1 MKFINYYI
9 GIFILC
15 CLGGITAKLLIPT
28 PQAVAL
34 MYMDSG
40 QYAEARVRYEQM
52 LKDGDETGNVII
64 PLAKIYEKEGETQ
77 KAIGLLVK
85 YIHKQPDLKDAREVL
100 EMIYLNSL
108 KTGDYINVLENLASL
123 SSSGDSLAEL
133 SNWYETTLQDKS
145 QVEILTKL
153 VKQPGYKLNEQDYNK
168 LILYYSVNRKY
179 ERSSTLIKELVK
191 KSENRSVKES
201 MIFTIMM
208 LVNAEHYKQGMELAE
223 KYLEEKKPLE
233 PYDVEQL
240 VSIFIDAGRTDM
252 AQELLSPHLKKRS
265 ENVNLLICRYRI
277 DLAEGKEVRLLR
289 RLRQEFYSGNQRSE
303 RILEF
308 TLNMAI
314 RMEDVE
320 LARDITNRLNV
331 NRLPE
336 ETIFKCAF
344 FALIHHDVKM
354 AEILKAKLSPELMR
368 LESCLNYIIW
378 CTLQKMTVNELV
390 TDIEKSKILNDDDKI
405 ELAYILFHNNF
416 QQEAFELIKKR
427 PGSEVFP
434 IFKIRDL
441 VRLIYDFGNTEQM
454 IQKYRLESLEFE
466 PYSRMLYRDT
476 ELLMAAASGYK
487 SIMVQ
492 LLDEY
497 KNIPLESLVSAYSQA
512 ITYRQYDM
520 AVMLGQTLQEKHTDN
535 IFKYLTASA
544 MVQAGRYIDALA
556 ILEHLKKN
564 MRPAS
569 KLFLRAGA
577 LAIIKYGNE
586 SLSHQTLEKIEAELQ
601 KIISNRN
608 STNTELKSAAL
619 CLAALGRKQHAED
632 LYLEL
637 CRKDA
642 MNNADIDEFIKI
654 CDKSPSPKV
663 REWFVHRAENDL
675 VNRWMQL
682 DRLNRLGLPEES
694 IRIAE
699 QIYKYQQISYL
710 AEYLTALDM
719 VGKDSRIA
727 DIVSSYAGRYRIR
740 QILKSSV
747 RERVSLL
754 SFLNEKYPPHEQL
767 NPVEELL
774 NAGVKTAPEN
784 PAISV
789 QLTESNRKHN
799 INPLPDLTSGMLKP
813 GPRAETEKQ
822 NLSVRELVKAVSASL
837 TVNELIANYPPATIA
852 YIYASGGIPELGL
865 EKFKSNGTP
874 EGKMFDV
881 ILFLYAYSGNNKFVE
896 DYLASHPENP
906 EKQLEQ
912 LYMFLERGKH
922 YDLSL
927 KVAERMYKQYQTLD
941 NRIRLGRALIATR
954 QYKQAVDLVKADA
967 ESLKQARDVF
977 MAGIAGLSSTGN
989 FSQDSPEANIFLHI
1003 CDIIL
1008 NSPDSTPLEIS
1019 NTAFALSNT
1028 GYYAIARDIF
1038 YKLAQKHNTTRTP
1051 FLKQFLYL
1059 STLAPSRR
1067 DFKEVRELI
1076 ASSPADEEQEVVN
1089 MLASLH
1095 MYGHIM
1101 LLLELRHGKDI
1112 PHQYYPVFMYSLMNS
1127 RRMKEFNMYCK
1138 LLPSPKSFSLDDRI
1152 SLFVTL
1158 LMARENDKA
1167 EEFLES
1173 LKGHTDKIAPDLV
1186 RRLAYELANNKQYD
1200 RAISLFFML
1209 AKREVNPKS
1218 DDTEAMIS
1226 LMKNTPAPAIL
1237 SWIEAQAETTKNM
1250 VQVEWM
1256 RHLVFLDKPEIV
1268 INIYREQYG
1277 K

>member
-1 MKFINYYI
+1 NYYI

-15 CLGGITAKLLIPT
+15 CLGGVTAKLLIPT

-40 QYAEARVRYEQM
+40 QYGEARIRYEQM

-64 PLAKIYEKEGETQ
+64 PLAKIYEKEGQTQ

-85 YIHKQPDLKDAREVL
+85 YIHKQPDLKDARAVL
-100 EMIYLNSL
+100 EVIYQNSL

-153 VKQPGYKLNEQDYNK
+153 VKQPGYRLNEQDYNK

-191 KSENRSVKES
+191 KAENRSLKES
-201 MIFTIMM
+201 MIFTVMM
-208 LVNAEHYKQGMELAE
+208 LVNSEHYRQGMELAQ

-240 VSIFIDAGRTDM
+240 VSIFIDAGRADM
-252 AQELLSPHLKKRS
+252 AQELLSPYLKQRS

-289 RLRQEFYSGNQRSE
+289 RLRQDFYSGNQKSE
-303 RILEF
+303 RLLEF
-308 TLNMAI
+308 TLNMALK
-314 RMEDVE
+314 MEDVE
-320 LARDITNRLNV
+320 LTRDITNSLNV

-344 FALIHHDVKM
+344 FALIHHDEKL

-378 CTLQKMTVNELV
+378 CTLQKMTVHEMVLD
-390 TDIEKSKILNDDDKI
+390 TEKSKILNDDDKT
-405 ELAYILFHNNF
+405 ELAYILYQNDF
-416 QQEAFELIKKR
+416 QQEAFELIRKR

-441 VRLIYDFGNTEQM
+441 VRLIYDFGNTAQM
-454 IQKYRLESLEFE
+454 IKKYQLESLEFE

-476 ELLMAAASGYK
+476 ELLMAAAAGYK
-487 SIMVQ
+487 SIMMQ

-497 KNIPLESLVSAYSQA
+497 KDIPLESLVSAYSQA
-512 ITYRQYDM
+512 ITYKQYDM
-520 AVMLGQTLQEKHTDN
+520 AVMLGKTLQEKNKDK
-535 IFKYLTASA
+535 IFEYLTASA
-544 MVQAGRYIDALA
+544 MVQAGSYIDALV
-556 ILEHLKKN
+556 ILEHLRNK

-569 KLFLRAGA
+569 NLFLRAGA
-577 LAIIKYGNE
+577 LSIMKYGTD
-586 SLSHQTLEKIEAELQ
+586 SLPDKTLGEIKLELQ

-619 CLAALGRKQHAED
+619 CLAALGRKQHAEN

-642 MNNADIDEFIKI
+642 MNNGDIDEFIKV
-654 CDKSPSPKV
+654 CDKSPSSEVK
-663 REWFVHRAENDL
+663 EWFIHRAENEL
-675 VNRWMQL
+675 INRWMQL

-694 IRIAE
+694 IRIVE
-699 QIYKYQQISYL
+699 QIYKYNQISYL

-719 VGKDSRIA
+719 VGKDTVIA
-727 DIVSSYAGRYRIR
+727 NLISSYTGKYRIR

-754 SFLNEKYPPHEQL
+754 SFLNEKYPPIEQQS
-767 NPVEELL
+767 PVEELL
-774 NAGVKTAPEN
+774 NAGAKIAQKN
-784 PAISV
+784 PDITV
-789 QLTESNRKHN
+789 QLTENSRKHSV
-799 INPLPDLTSGMLKP
+799 NPLPGFTRVPLEPEPPAK
-813 GPRAETEKQ
+813 AEKQ
-822 NLSVRELVKAVSASL
+822 DIPVRELVKTISASL
-837 TVNELIANYPPATIA
+837 TVNELISNYPPATIA

-865 EKFKSNGTP
+865 EKFKSNGAP

-881 ILFLYAYSGNNKFVE
+881 ILFLYAYSGNDKFVE
-896 DYLASHPENP
+896 DYLASHLENP

-912 LYMFLERGKH
+912 LYMFLERGRH
-922 YDLSL
+922 YDLVFQ
-927 KVAERMYKQYQTLD
+927 VAERMYKQYPTLD
-941 NRIRLGRALIATR
+941 NRIRLGRALIATK
-954 QYKQAVDLVKADA
+954 QYQKAVDLVKSDA
-967 ESLKQARDVF
+967 ESLKQARDIF
-977 MAGIAGLSSTGN
+977 MAGIAGISSLGQ
-989 FSQDSPEANIFLHI
+989 FSKDSPEANIFLHI
-1003 CDIIL
+1003 CDLIL
-1008 NSPDSTPLEIS
+1008 NSPDSTALDIS

-1028 GYYAIARDIF
+1028 GYYARAKNIF
-1038 YKLAQKHNTTRTP
+1038 YKLAQEHNTTRTP

-1059 STLAPSRR
+1059 STRVPSRQ
-1067 DFKEVRELI
+1067 DFKKVRELI
-1076 ASSPADEEQEVVN
+1076 ASSPPNEEQEVVN

-1101 LLLELRHGKDI
+1101 LLLKLRHGKDI
-1112 PHQYYPVFMYSLMNS
+1112 PMKYYPVFMYSLLNS
-1127 RRMKEFNMYCK
+1127 RMMKEFKMYCK
-1138 LLPSPKSFSLDDRI
+1138 LLPPPESFSLDDRI

-1167 EEFLES
+1167 DEFLES
-1173 LKGHTDKIAPDLV
+1173 LKGHTEKIAPDLI
-1186 RRLAYELANNKQYD
+1186 RRLAYELANNKQYSK
-1200 RAISLFFML
+1200 AISLFFML

-1218 DDTEAMIS
+1218 DDIKAMIS

-1237 SWIEAQAETTKNM
+1237 SWIEAQAQTTRNM

-1256 RHLVFLDKPEIV
+1256 RHLVFLDKPEAV